1 MCYAVAMSKSTQEL
15 FKRIEALPPED
26 QDELAEVVRE
36 MEARRTGVYEPTP
49 VEEAAIREGLEEL
62 DRGAWVSE
70 EDMRAFWKRCG
81 VA

>member
-1 MCYAVAMSKSTQEL
+1 MCYAVAMPKNTQEL
-15 FKRIEALPPED
+15 LKRIEALPPED

-36 MEARRTGVYEPTP
+36 IEARRTGTYEPTSE
-49 VEEAAIREGLEEL
+49 EEAAIREGLAEL
-62 DRGAWVSE
+62 DRGRWVSE